1 MPWRAG
7 SSSRS
12 TSALRAA
19 SRAGDAPP
27 CRLPWIWRFSP
38 ASRTLSGPRVG
49 AILREAGR
57 IRCFGTLGS
66 STLTE
71 IVGATHAGTAGGH
84 RHHTDQVRR
93 YRFGGDTFAGG
104 VACHSPRLRNGG
116 PTPALCGRIR
126 DRSRPRVD
134 GLGPSR
140 QGHLVNSCLRG
151 TCPRY
156 GCLEGSR
163 AVDGT
168 IRALSCP
175 LAFHTS
181 RALQQGVAK
190 TLEEVAAGASI
201 GNQTL
206 IFLALFKAVEYGCL
220 GVIIGWV
227 QQRSWGGMLAHA
239 AAGLTVGIL
248 FGSAIVSFTYWTA
261 PEPLATPDLVSRS
274 ANEILFPVGCS
285 LVLFAATAVGKRAE
299 G

>member
-49 AILREAGR
+49 TILREAGR
-57 IRCFGTLGS
+57 IRCFGSLGS
-66 STLTE
+66 ITLTE
-71 IVGATHAGTAGGH
+71 IVVATHAGTAGGH

-140 QGHLVNSCLRG
+140 QGHLVNSRLRG

-175 LAFHTS
+175 SRLPHLPGASAGGSQDPRRSCRRGFHREPNLDLSRPLQGSRVRVPRCDCRLGPTAFLGRDASTRSSGAYRRDILWQRNRKLHVLDSS
-181 RALQQGVAK
+181 RAPSYPRPGLP
-190 TLEEVAAGASI
+190 
-201 GNQTL
+201 
-206 IFLALFKAVEYGCL
+206 
-220 GVIIGWV
+220 
-227 QQRSWGGMLAHA
+227 QR
-239 AAGLTVGIL
+239 
-248 FGSAIVSFTYWTA
+248 
-261 PEPLATPDLVSRS
+261 
-274 ANEILFPVGCS
+274 
-285 LVLFAATAVGKRAE
+285 
-299 G
+299 

>member
-27 CRLPWIWRFSP
+27 CRLPWIWRFNP
-38 ASRTLSGPRVG
+38 ASRTLPGLRVG

-126 DRSRPRVD
+126 DRSRPRVY

-175 LAFHTS
+175 S
-181 RALQQGVAK
+181 RLPHLPGA
-190 TLEEVAAGASI
+190 AAGASI

-227 QQRSWGGMLAHA
+227 GRRSWGGMLAHA
-239 AAGLTVGIL
+239 AAGLTVGIF

-299 G
+299 TNG